1 MYRLAS
7 IPVLLLVMGVHG
19 ATRPSAPASIGERT
33 LERMHAAYA
42 GSWYHTLTFR
52 QKTTVYSDTGAPQI
66 QQWYE
71 SLAELNGRTLLRID
85 RGSPADGNGVLYT
98 SDSAYVVRK
107 GVLAVTR
114 PSGNEFLPLIEGVYV
129 QPVTQ
134 TADELRRQH
143 FEPTALGRSRAE
155 CARANGDRVLT
166 DADVRRA
173 AGPLRAG
180 REGMAGHARGP
191 AVGRPSISDGGL
203 QRLACGRR
211 PGAGPVRRQSL
222 DRCAALGQRDH
233 SVTSAMHHS
242 AWYPARHGAW
252 CHGGT
257 TASHLAGT
265 NRAASPR
272 SVGSADAAARGGSA

>member
-7 IPVLLLVMGVHG
+7 IPVVLLVMGVHG

-143 FEPTALGRSRAE
+143 FDLTKGYERSWNGMPISVVGAESAADTTSPQFWVDHERNVLVRMVIAFSPTQTF
-155 CARANGDRVLT
+155 DVLL
-166 DADVRRA
+166 DHYE
-173 AGPLRAG
+173 RAG
-180 REGMAGHARGP
+180 KGWLATHVDLRSG
-191 AVGRPSISDGGL
+191 GRPFQTEDYSDWHVDVA
-203 QRLACGRR
+203 LA
-211 PGAGPVRRQSL
+211 PALFDVNHWT
-222 DRCAALGQRDH
+222 AAPH
-233 SVTSAMHHS
+233 WANE
-242 AWYPARHGAW
+242 
-252 CHGGT
+252 T
-257 TASHLAGT
+257 T
-265 NRAASPR
+265 R
-272 SVGSADAAARGGSA
+272 